1 MSECTD
7 ADNPTVHFLEV
18 IAGHIMNISFEDLGG
33 HYKHAVSNK
42 DLQLLPSPF
51 GPKVPVSSDV
61 KLQLVVTE
69 ENDGTV
75 TILKHYQFPS
85 KAKFNLVKT
94 IATGTLHRPNFMSKK
109 PIAGKKILQYCPQGM
124 AESSI

>member
-1 MSECTD
+1 MTFNDLEAACDGYFCRSLSAPFVSALLPRGNWNHVSFPMSECTD

-18 IAGHIMNISFEDLGG
+18 ITGHNMNISFEDLGG

-61 KLQLVVTE
+61 KL
-69 ENDGTV
+69 
-75 TILKHYQFPS
+75 H
-85 KAKFNLVKT
+85 
-94 IATGTLHRPNFMSKK
+94 
-109 PIAGKKILQYCPQGM
+109 
-124 AESSI
+124 